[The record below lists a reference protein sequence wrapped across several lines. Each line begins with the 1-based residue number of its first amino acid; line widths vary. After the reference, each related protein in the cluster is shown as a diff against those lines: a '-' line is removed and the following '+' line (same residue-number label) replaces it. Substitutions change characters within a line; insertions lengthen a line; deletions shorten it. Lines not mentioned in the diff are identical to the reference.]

1 MTDIEQL
8 VLSGELY
15 DPNDPAILAL
25 QTPAIQTMYEYN
37 QTCAGDERRPI
48 LLKQM
53 LVACGKGCYIE
64 APFHVNWGG
73 RHVHFGD
80 QIYANFN
87 LTMVDDGEI
96 FVGSQTMIGPNVTLA
111 TAGHPVLPELR
122 AKGYQ

>member
-37 QTCAGDERRPI
+37 QTRAGDERRPI

-53 LVACGKGCYIE
+53 LAACGKGCYIE

-80 QIYANFN
+80 
-87 LTMVDDGEI
+87 
-96 FVGSQTMIGPNVTLA
+96 
-111 TAGHPVLPELR
+111 
-122 AKGYQ
+122 